1 MADVASTVF
10 VNHTQGPLKLQVGNP
25 HYKADLATVEKD
37 GKYTIEVDFNATYHE
52 YFMGAVHGAS
62 DKKLVVSTD
71 DCCDYKS
78 ITIKELGNGTFEV
91 HKDPR
96 SSAPATAPPAVTPTK
111 TLKSLTPSVRGNQS
125 AFKFMGGYMKIIP
138 KLGMNW
144 KFWKQQQ
151 QTPVPA

>member
-10 VNHTQGPLKLQVGNP
+10 VNHTQGALELQVGNP

-37 GKYTIEVDFNATYHE
+37 GEYTIEVDFNATYHE
-52 YFMGAVHGAS
+52 YFMGAVHAAT

-78 ITIKELGNGTFEV
+78 ITVKELGNGTFEV
-91 HKDPR
+91 HKEPR
-96 SSAPATAPPAVTPTK
+96 SAPATTPPAVTPTNYSNGS
-111 TLKSLTPSVRGNQS
+111 SLSVHGYQS
-125 AFKFMGGYMKIIP
+125 VFKFMGGYMKIIP

-144 KFWKQQQ
+144 RFWKQQQ
-151 QTPVPA
+151 TPVAA

>member
-10 VNHTQGPLKLQVGNP
+10 VNHTQGPLELQVGNP

-37 GKYTIEVDFNATYHE
+37 RKYTIEVDFNATYHE

-78 ITIKELGNGTFEV
+78 ITIKDLGNGTLEV
-91 HKDPR
+91 LKEPR
-96 SSAPATAPPAVTPTK
+96 SSAPATTPPAVAPTNF
-111 TLKSLTPSVRGNQS
+111 SNGSIPSVHSYQS
-125 AFKFMGGYMKIIP
+125 VFKFMGGYMNLIP

-144 KFWKQQQ
+144 RFWKQQH
-151 QTPVPA
+151 TPVAA

>member
-10 VNHTQGPLKLQVGNP
+10 VNHTQGALELQVGNP

-37 GKYTIEVDFNATYHE
+37 GEYTIDVDFNATYCE
-52 YFMGAVHGAS
+52 YFMGAVHGAT
-62 DKKLVVSTD
+62 DKKVVVSTD

-91 HKDPR
+91 HKEPR
-96 SSAPATAPPAVTPTK
+96 SAPATVPPAVSPTNV
-111 TLKSLTPSVRGNQS
+111 LKSWTPSVHGYQS
-125 AFKFMGGYMKIIP
+125 VFKFMGGYMKIIP

-144 KFWKQQQ
+144 RFWKQQQ
-151 QTPVPA
+151 TPVAG